1 MEVILGTFD
10 FVVHLDEH
18 LRELVQNAGLWAYL
32 LLFLVIFCE
41 TGLVVTPFLPG
52 DSFLFLTGAI
62 CASGELNVVF
72 VAILLTL
79 ASIIGDTTNY
89 QIGKLTKHKIEKMK
103 NVPLLKREHLVKT
116 QKFFE
121 KHGGKAIII
130 GKFIPIIRTF
140 TPFVAGAGA
149 MNYPRFICY
158 NILGGVLW
166 INLFVFG
173 GYFFGNLDWVK
184 DNFLIVIVAIILVS
198 LAPGLVAVIN
208 NKIEKRKNEGIVK
221 NDN

>member
-1 MEVILGTFD
+1 MEAIISTFD

-41 TGLVVTPFLPG
+41 TGLVITPFLPG

-62 CASGELNVVF
+62 CASGELNVAF

-116 QKFFE
+116 QNFFE

-184 DNFLIVIVAIILVS
+184 DNFLIVIVAIILIS
-198 LAPGLVAVIN
+198 LAPGVVAIMK
-208 NKIEKRKNEGIVK
+208 NKMEKQSVEETEI

>member
-1 MEVILGTFD
+1 MEVILSSLD

-79 ASIIGDTTNY
+79 ASILGDTTNY

-116 QKFFE
+116 QNFFE

-158 NILGGVLW
+158 NMLGGVLW

-173 GYFFGNLDWVK
+173 GYFFGNIPWVK
-184 DNFLIVIVAIILVS
+184 DHFLIVIVTIILIS
-198 LAPGLVAVIN
+198 LAPGLVAMIN
-208 NKIEKRKNEGIVK
+208 SKLEKRSGERIVK
-221 NDN
+221 K

>member
-1 MEVILGTFD
+1 MEVILSTLD

-18 LRELVQNAGLWAYL
+18 LRELVQSAGLWAYL

-41 TGLVVTPFLPG
+41 TGSVVTPFLPG

-62 CASGELNVVF
+62 CASGELNVAF

-89 QIGKLTKHKIEKMK
+89 HIGKLTKNKIEKMK

-116 QKFFE
+116 QNFFE

-173 GYFFGNLDWVK
+173 GYFFGNIPWVK
-184 DNFLIVIVAIILVS
+184 DHFLIVIVTIILIS
-198 LAPGLVAVIN
+198 LAPGLVAMIN
-208 NKIEKRKNEGIVK
+208 SKLEKQNGERIVK
-221 NDN
+221 K